1 MIEYNTLIPTEDQIR
16 NLYLDNKWYAYT
28 NEFDSLMKGIK
39 HSTDV
44 VGAYDDELLVGLIR
58 TVSDQTTI
66 CYIQDILILDSHKH
80 NGIGST
86 LLTMIFDK
94 YKDVRQVVLMT
105 DMNDDRSN
113 EFYKKLGMV
122 PFEDK
127 GVKGYILKK

>member
-1 MIEYNTLIPTEDQIR
+1 MIEYNTVIPTEDQIR

-80 NGIGST
+80 NAIGST